1 MTQAGYAG
9 NPRYNVVPAALA
21 CVLAGIGLAAL
32 AARLA
37 RREPGRRASAGILL
51 AVALAVAMLPF
62 TASDLA
68 DQVGEL
74 DARAGRREDLDALV
88 DRIGADRLA
97 RGCLPVRTNQPMK
110 AMVGWTV
117 DVSMEHLADPVPQRA
132 TVLAA
137 PPGYDGGP
145 VLPPVPSG
153 RPSEREGEW
162 TVTNSCPPTVTDQ
175 AERAMPRVSAARN
188 FGAPSS

>member
-1 MTQAGYAG
+1 
-9 NPRYNVVPAALA
+9 
-21 CVLAGIGLAAL
+21 VLAGTGVAAL

-37 RREPGRRASAGILL
+37 GREPGRRASAGILL
-51 AVALAVAMLPF
+51 AAALAVATLPL

-68 DQVGEL
+68 DQIDEL
-74 DARAGRREDLDALV
+74 GARADRREDLDALV

-97 RGCLPVRTNQPMK
+97 SGCPPVRTNQPMK

-117 DVSMEHLADPVPQRA
+117 DVPMEHLADPVPQRA
-132 TVLAA
+132 TVFAS
-137 PPGYDGGP
+137 PPGYDRGP

-162 TVTNSCPPTVTDQ
+162 TVTISCPPTVTDQ

-188 FGAPSS
+188 LGAPSS